1 MAALTHDNKHNM
13 YDNDSPRGVSADDA
27 EKHAVH
33 GDGTHTHDADFLKH
47 TDSNEESRDPR
58 ITQFTHAQQR
68 KIVHRIDRRLTVT
81 LGIMYCISLMDR
93 TNLSAANI
101 AGFVCPWRFME
112 SIG

>member
-1 MAALTHDNKHNM
+1 MADLKHDNKHM
-13 YDNDSPRGVSADDA
+13 YDNDSPRAISADGDT
-27 EKHAVH
+27 EKNVVH
-33 GDGTHTHDADFLKH
+33 GDGTHNHDADFLKH

-101 AGFVCPWRFME
+101 AGFVCF
-112 SIG
+112 